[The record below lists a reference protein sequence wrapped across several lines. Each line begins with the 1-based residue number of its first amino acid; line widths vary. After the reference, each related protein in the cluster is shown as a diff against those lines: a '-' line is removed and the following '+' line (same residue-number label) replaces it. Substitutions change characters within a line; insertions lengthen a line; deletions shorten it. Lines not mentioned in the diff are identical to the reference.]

1 MYYQIERGD
10 RVVFVNIKYLKLPTK
25 TKYNIP
31 LCLWKLNVDNKPVD
45 RDTTF
50 KVKYLSDNGI
60 VVEVLK
66 ERGVNDKKHIQEIV
80 DNHGSV
86 MNVSWLDDYEKDVFR
101 NAFETPQESV
111 LVLAAQRHRTDL

>member
-31 LCLWKLNVDNKPVD
+31 LCLYGLNVDNKPVD

-50 KVKYLSDNGI
+50 KVKYISDKGVVIEVDEFLNGLYFDKVWLEFAGTSI
-60 VVEVLK
+60 DALVANSDVVNNMDSYIK
-66 ERGVNDKKHIQEIV
+66 E
-80 DNHGSV
+80 
-86 MNVSWLDDYEKDVFR
+86 YEPF
-101 NAFETPQESV
+101 
-111 LVLAAQRHRTDL
+111 